1 MEDDKEILGA
11 CARLRLLI
19 GTCEFAFIASIC
31 NKIATEPKS
40 FSAESVI
47 DYATRAALLVD
58 RN

>member
-40 FSAESVI
+40 LSEESVI
-47 DYATRAALLVD
+47 DYATRTALLVEK
-58 RN
+58 